1 MIKRKITKMIVLLCA
16 LVMTMTV
23 PVAAET
29 APYNWSFKSGSNAGS
44 KTCLAAKS
52 RNKQYATVSVTSGN
66 ISGSNKFY
74 VRIYHGANAISNGQ
88 HLAKK
93 DSFTF
98 KYTTTAY
105 SEWTVKMVG
114 KKSAQ
119 SSSENSLSVKG
130 TFEP

>member
-1 MIKRKITKMIVLLCA
+1 MKRKITKMIVLLFA
-16 LVMTMTV
+16 VMMVATI

-29 APYNWSFKSGSNAGS
+29 SSYNWSFASGSGTGS

-74 VRIYHGANAISNGQ
+74 VRIYHGATAISAGK

-98 KYTTTAY
+98 NYNKTAY
-105 SEWTVKMVG
+105 TDWTVKMVG
-114 KKSAQ
+114 QKSSQ
-119 SSSENSLSVKG
+119 SSSDNSLSVKG